1 MSEKK
6 SMRFQTRIF
15 LTVIC
20 VALVPIIL
28 CFTLLLPVMVSTST
42 KRQSEAAQT
51 QLDVLS
57 GQLTGRVFGHG
68 SACLTR
74 WRKTRGFA
82 RRLRKAIRRTRASC
96 MPRWSGRRR
105 MCRK

>member
-42 KRQSEAAQT
+42 KRQSEAAQA

-57 GQLTGRVFGHG
+57 GQLTDAFSGMERVLD
-68 SACLTR
+68 A
-74 WRKTRGFA
+74 
-82 RRLRKAIRRTRASC
+82 
-96 MPRWSGRRR
+96 
-105 MCRK
+105 

>member
-28 CFTLLLPVMVSTST
+28 CFALLLPMMVSTSA
-42 KRQSEAAQT
+42 KRQEKQR
-51 QLDVLS
+51 
-57 GQLTGRVFGHG
+57 GRSSRMTASHG
-68 SACLTR
+68 GIFRHGA
-74 WRKTRGFA
+74 GA
-82 RRLRKAIRRTRASC
+82 
-96 MPRWSGRRR
+96 
-105 MCRK
+105 

>member
-28 CFTLLLPVMVSTST
+28 CFTLLLPVLITISTLLPS
-42 KRQSEAAQT
+42 
-51 QLDVLS
+51 
-57 GQLTGRVFGHG
+57 LTLLLEPGD
-68 SACLTR
+68 
-74 WRKTRGFA
+74 
-82 RRLRKAIRRTRASC
+82 
-96 MPRWSGRRR
+96 
-105 MCRK
+105 

>member
-42 KRQSEAAQT
+42 KRQSEAAQA

-57 GQLTGRVFGHG
+57 GQLTDAFSGMERVLDALAQDAWIR
-68 SACLTR
+68 SAIEESDT
-74 WRKTRGFA
+74 A
-82 RRLRKAIRRTRASC
+82 H
-96 MPRWSGRRR
+96 PRELYAALVRQAADVP
-105 MCRK
+105 

>member
-28 CFTLLLPVMVSTST
+28 CCF
-42 KRQSEAAQT
+42 R
-51 QLDVLS
+51 
-57 GQLTGRVFGHG
+57 
-68 SACLTR
+68 
-74 WRKTRGFA
+74 
-82 RRLRKAIRRTRASC
+82 
-96 MPRWSGRRR
+96 
-105 MCRK
+105 